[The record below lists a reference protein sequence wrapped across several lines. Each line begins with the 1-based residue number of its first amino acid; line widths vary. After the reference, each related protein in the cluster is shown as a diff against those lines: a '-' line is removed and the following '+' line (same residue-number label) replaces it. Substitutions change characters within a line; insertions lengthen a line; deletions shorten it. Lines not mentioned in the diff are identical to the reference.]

1 VSGIKEKPC
10 LGIQFGQ
17 NCLACACARA
27 RAPVCVCV
35 CVCVHL
41 SMIHSE
47 GCFSLHK
54 IFMLVVHGSIIAISG
69 LELFIGCT
77 VHIVSFTDREDNTIR
92 EDPKHS
98 EACYFA
104 LSSGIILL

>member
-1 VSGIKEKPC
+1 MHVC
-10 LGIQFGQ
+10 MRV
-17 NCLACACARA
+17 CMCVCVRARVRARA
-27 RAPVCVCV
+27 RVR
-35 CVCVHL
+35 VCVHL

-77 VHIVSFTDREDNTIR
+77 VHIVSFTDREDNTIQD
-92 EDPKHS
+92 DPKHS

>member
-1 VSGIKEKPC
+1 MGSGIFFLDVLRIRYKPC
-10 LGIQFGQ
+10 LEAILGQ
-17 NCLACACARA
+17 QLS
-27 RAPVCVCV
+27 VCV

-77 VHIVSFTDREDNTIR
+77 VHIVSFTDRTDNTIQ

-98 EACYFA
+98 NACYFA

>member
-1 VSGIKEKPC
+1 MGPGMSPLPGAFREGIIFANVELSVC
-10 LGIQFGQ
+10 V
-17 NCLACACARA
+17 CA
-27 RAPVCVCV
+27 CVCV
-35 CVCVHL
+35 CTCVHL

-98 EACYFA
+98 EPCYFA

>member
-1 VSGIKEKPC
+1 MLRVRQKPC
-10 LGIQFGQ
+10 LEAVLGQ
-17 NCLACACARA
+17 QLS
-27 RAPVCVCV
+27 VCVCM
-35 CVCVHL
+35 CVHL

-77 VHIVSFTDREDNTIR
+77 VHIVSFTDRTDNTIQ

-98 EACYFA
+98 NACYFA